1 MTGYFIRRLLLIPPT
16 LIGVTFLV
24 FLITTKV
31 PGGPIQQIEAQA
43 TMQSSNSGT
52 GGATGGL
59 TEAQIERLKEQ
70 FYLGDPL
77 MIGYVKWLGD
87 LCRGEFRVSFI
98 HKQPVEN
105 VIAKRVGI
113 SLYYGFAT
121 LLIVYCISLPL
132 GVFKAVRHNT
142 FLDNSTSIL
151 VFMGYAIPGYV
162 LGILL
167 WFHLAAGAGWF
178 PDTGHKSLNF
188 DELSFF
194 GKVGDLL
201 HHSALPLLC
210 YVIGQFAFVTFL
222 MKNHLMENLAAD
234 YVRTAVAKGVPFR
247 QAVRKHALRN
257 SLIPIATNLG
267 HQVGALLG
275 GSFLIEK
282 IFNIS
287 GIGLLFFES
296 IEDRDFPVLM
306 ILVLIT
312 STLMLIGNIVSDIL
326 VAIADPRV
334 SFR

>member
-1 MTGYFIRRLLLIPPT
+1 MTGYFVRRLILIPPT
-16 LIGVTFLV
+16 LLGVTFLV

-31 PGGPIQQIEAQA
+31 PGGPIQQIQAQMA
-43 TMQSSNSGT
+43 MQSAEGGVGTASGN
-52 GGATGGL
+52 L
-59 TEAQIERLKEQ
+59 TEAQIKKLEEQ

-77 MIGYVKWLGD
+77 LIGYAKWLWD
-87 LCRGEFRVSFI
+87 ICRGEFRVSFI
-98 HKQPVEN
+98 YKQPVES
-105 VIAKRVGI
+105 VIAKRIGI
-113 SLYYGFAT
+113 SLYYGIAT
-121 LLIVYCISLPL
+121 ILIVYCISLPL
-132 GVFKAVRHNT
+132 GIFKAVRHNT
-142 FLDNSTSIL
+142 FLDNSTSVL

-167 WFHLAAGAGWF
+167 WFHLCAGLKWF
-178 PDTGHKSLNF
+178 PTSGFKSLDF
-188 DELSFF
+188 ESLSFF

-210 YVIGQFAFVTFL
+210 YVIGMFAFVTFL

-282 IFNIS
+282 VFNIP
-287 GIGLLFFES
+287 GIGLLFFQS
-296 IEDRDFPVLM
+296 IQDRDFPVLM

-312 STLMLIGNIVSDIL
+312 ATLMLIGNIVSDIL
-326 VAIADPRV
+326 VALTDPRV